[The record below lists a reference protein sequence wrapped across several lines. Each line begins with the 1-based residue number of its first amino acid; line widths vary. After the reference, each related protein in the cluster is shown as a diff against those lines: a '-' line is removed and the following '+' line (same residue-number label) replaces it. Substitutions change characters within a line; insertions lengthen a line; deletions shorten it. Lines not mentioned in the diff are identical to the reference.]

1 MAFLFDGEPGGLDTQ
16 SQHPRARAVP
26 STSMPSPVPHHHAWA
41 TSPPLE
47 SRGQA
52 ARAPP
57 RPVAL
62 RLALPPA
69 SPAARRQ
76 ELQPPS
82 SPRPPYSDPGDP
94 TGSGSG
100 PSQGGRPA
108 PSSRAALLGAGSAPG
123 PAPSTFWSGRLGG
136 SSAGALRA
144 QVEGWPG
151 RQGQPA
157 GLGGAGPLTWPFP
170 AWVPAA
176 PPSCPGEGLKSWPT
190 RNTPPRSFFCPQE

>member
-1 MAFLFDGEPGGLDTQ
+1 MGWTHSLSTHELELFPPPRCPARSLTITPGL
-16 SQHPRARAVP
+16 RALLWKVEGRRHGH
-26 STSMPSPVPHHHAWA
+26 T
-41 TSPPLE
+41 
-47 SRGQA
+47 
-52 ARAPP
+52 P

-82 SPRPPYSDPGDP
+82 SPRPPYSEPGDRHRIRKC
-94 TGSGSG
+94 

-136 SSAGALRA
+136 SSACALRA